1 MKFAVSYSSSAYGVD
16 PDHLIGYAQHA
27 EALGFE
33 GLYLPEHMALSPGMR
48 MGEFE
53 MPVDVAFADPLV
65 SLSFVAATTTRL
77 LLGTGVLLLPYH
89 HPVALA
95 KRLATLDVLSKGR
108 LRLLTVGVGAFP
120 QEAAVSGVAF
130 ETRGRRADEA
140 LEVLNLLWS
149 EDSVTYDGEFF
160 QLDRVTSRPQ
170 PVGGALPIH
179 VGGSS
184 MAAARRAARFGAG
197 WFPGGML
204 APAERL
210 AQLAEARS
218 SGRPMEHTRWGSTS
232 TTPEG
237 VAGFARQGVDRLVIN
252 AAGDTLDALRDDLSA
267 FAQRHGLT
275 PA

>member
-1 MKFAVSYSSSAYGVD
+1 MKFAVSLSTSAFGAD
-16 PDHLIGYAQHA
+16 PDHLIGFARHA
-27 EALGFE
+27 ESLGFE
-33 GLYLPEHMALSPGMR
+33 GLYLPEHTALSPGMR
-48 MGEFE
+48 FGEFE
-53 MPVDVAFADPLV
+53 MPVDLPFADPLV
-65 SLSFVAATTTRL
+65 CLTFVAAATSRL

-120 QEAAVSGVAF
+120 QEAAASGVAF

-140 LEVLNLLWS
+140 LEVLHLLWTK
-149 EDSVTYDGEFF
+149 DSVTYDGEFF
-160 QLDRVTSRPQ
+160 QLDRVTSMPQ
-170 PVGGALPIH
+170 PAGGALPIH

-204 APAERL
+204 GPAERI
-210 AQLAEARS
+210 AQLEVARS

-237 VAGFARQGVDRLVIN
+237 VQGFARQGVDRLVIN
-252 AAGDTLDALRDDLSA
+252 TPGETLAEQRDELSA
-267 FAQRHGLT
+267 FAERHGM
-275 PA
+275 AA

>member
-1 MKFAVSYSSSAYGVD
+1 MKFAVGYGRSVNGVD
-16 PDHLIGYAQHA
+16 PDHLVGYAQHA
-27 EALGFE
+27 ESVGFE

-48 MGEFE
+48 FGEFE
-53 MPVDVAFADPLV
+53 LPVDTQFPDPLV
-65 SLSFVAATTTRL
+65 CLTFVAAATTRL

-120 QEAAVSGVAF
+120 QEASVSGVAF

-149 EDSVTYDGEFF
+149 KDSVTYDGEFF
-160 QLDRVTSRPQ
+160 QLDRVTSMPQ

-204 APAERL
+204 GPAERI
-210 AQLAEARS
+210 AQLEVARS
-218 SGRPMEHTRWGSTS
+218 SGRPIEHTRWGSTS
-232 TTPEG
+232 TTPES
-237 VAGFARQGVDRLVIN
+237 VRSFARQGVDRLVIN
-252 AAGDTLDALRDDLSA
+252 TAGETLAEQRDELSA
-267 FAQRHGLT
+267 FAAAHGLT
-275 PA
+275 AA